1 MQRCR
6 YGSFLVDAITAPA
19 TRPSRSLYS
28 GRAKWDKKPV
38 TPTQPNTQ
46 PNFHSTPIPSG
57 SEPFPEVVLTL
68 AEAAWASGL
77 TRDELQQSVRSGEL
91 RVRRIARGGRV
102 VSVVAMKELER
113 VHLSITTEREQT
125 EESIQLSNQ
134 AMREQLARLE
144 GELDASSRVERS
156 LQRYTDRLEERMA
169 VRVSELE
176 NSLAI
181 SRQRELTLARAL
193 GRIEGQ
199 YTRLSGQIAAESDE
213 VADDGPVVQEP
224 VAR

>member
-1 MQRCR
+1 MT
-6 YGSFLVDAITAPA
+6 S
-19 TRPSRSLYS
+19 
-28 GRAKWDKKPV
+28 
-38 TPTQPNTQ
+38 TQPNAQ
-46 PNFHSTPIPSG
+46 PSFHSTPIPSN
-57 SEPFPEVVLTL
+57 SESFPEVVLTL

-77 TRDELQQSVRSGEL
+77 TRDELEQSVRHGEL
-91 RVRRIARGGRV
+91 RVRRIVRGGRV

-113 VHLSITTEREQT
+113 VHLNITTAREDT
-125 EESIQLSNQ
+125 EESVEASNQ
-134 AMREQLARLE
+134 KIREQLARLE

-213 VADDGPVVQEP
+213 VADDGRVVQEP

>member
-1 MQRCR
+1 M
-6 YGSFLVDAITAPA
+6 
-19 TRPSRSLYS
+19 
-28 GRAKWDKKPV
+28 
-38 TPTQPNTQ
+38 TPNQTSTQPS
-46 PNFHSTPIPSG
+46 FHSTPISSD
-57 SEPFPEVVLTL
+57 SESFPEVVLTL

-77 TRDELQQSVRSGEL
+77 TRDELEQSVRRGEL
-91 RVRRIARGGRV
+91 RLRRIVRGGRV

-113 VHLSITTEREQT
+113 VHLTVTTEREQT
-125 EESIQLSNQ
+125 EESVQASNQ

-144 GELDASSRVERS
+144 GELDASTRVERS
-156 LQRYTDRLEERMA
+156 LQRYTDRLEERMS
-169 VRVSELE
+169 VRISELE

-181 SRQRELTLARAL
+181 SRQRELTLVRAL

-224 VAR
+224 VTR